1 MKNKVLKTI
10 VSWILFLAL
19 LITSTLA
26 VDRLLRDKEN
36 CSKYDRFYAEKEDFD
51 VLFFGSSRIIDGVVP
66 LQLWEEYGIRSYN
79 MAQHNENV
87 ITSYWQ
93 LRNAIKYHPPKVV
106 FFDISL
112 FSINV
117 VTPESDKGLQAYLHK
132 SLDHMPLS
140 MLKVSAVN
148 ELTDGYDLNEYL
160 FPLAIYHNRWSTLG
174 EADIY
179 VTANAFMGGE
189 DRIVH
194 EGQAYAEWGGDEVLS
209 RDAFDPDMLH
219 IGDVIELCREND
231 IDVVFTCAP
240 APGMRYQSYYYPAIN
255 SFEAYFEEKGV
266 PFLNFCRDDTFLNN
280 RTDYADSTHLNP
292 SGSRKLT
299 HEIGEYLTANYS
311 FGEVSDKLRSEW
323 DDAYDTY
330 LLTRSAEILGCIGS
344 GDVEGFLSLVSGTK
358 EYGLKVVVP
367 SEDYKIDKQI
377 KNFLFDMGY
386 FPDDFIVDPT
396 SHNLMF
402 RLVDRKNAMIV
413 AELRCPY

>member
-1 MKNKVLKTI
+1 MKNKILKTI

-194 EGQAYAEWGGDEVLS
+194 EGQAYAEWGGDEALS

-311 FGEVSDKLRSEW
+311 FGEVSDKLRRQW

-330 LLTRSAEILGCIGS
+330 LLTRSAEILGCIGN

>member
-1 MKNKVLKTI
+1 MKNKVLNTI
-10 VSWILFLAL
+10 VSWILFTAL
-19 LITSTLA
+19 LVTSTLA

-51 VLFFGSSRIIDGVVP
+51 VLFFGSSRVLDGVVP
-66 LQLWEEYGIRSYN
+66 MQLWEEYGIRSYN

-93 LRNAIKYHPPKVV
+93 LQNAIKYHPPKVV

-112 FSINV
+112 FSVNV

-140 MLKVSAVN
+140 FLKIRAVN

-174 EADIY
+174 ESDIY

-194 EGQAYAEWGGDEVLS
+194 EGQTYVEWRGDEVLS

-219 IGDVIELCREND
+219 IGDVIDLCREND

-266 PFLNFCRDDTFLNN
+266 PFLNFCRNDTFLNN

-311 FGEVSDKLRSEW
+311 FGEVSDKLRREW
-323 DDAYDTY
+323 DEAYDTY
-330 LLTRSAEILGCIGS
+330 LLTRSAEIVGCIGS

-386 FPDDFIVDPT
+386 FPEDFIIDPT
-396 SHNLMF
+396 AHSMMF
-402 RLVDRKNAMIV
+402 RLVDRKNAMVV